1 MLELA
6 RIGLLLAVHTHEE
19 GIKYI
24 FHVIGRLPDLAR
36 PDLDLLVE
44 LVQWHCRHLAEDGVH
59 ALELSGEGL
68 DFQPDTLLELVLL
81 LEQLQQLGGGKPNA
95 PVTKSLL
102 AG

>member
-1 MLELA
+1 
-6 RIGLLLAVHTHEE
+6 
-19 GIKYI
+19 
-24 FHVIGRLPDLAR
+24 
-36 PDLDLLVE
+36 
-44 LVQWHCRHLAEDGVH
+44 VH